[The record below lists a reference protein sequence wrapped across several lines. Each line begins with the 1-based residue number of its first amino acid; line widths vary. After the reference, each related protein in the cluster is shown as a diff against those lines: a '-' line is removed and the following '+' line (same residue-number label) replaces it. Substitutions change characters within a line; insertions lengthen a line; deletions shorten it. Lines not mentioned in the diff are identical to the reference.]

1 MATATLKCTYCK
13 ERFPREQM
21 IPINA
26 GNFCSDQHILD
37 YALAESRKRKQKE
50 IARAY
55 GNNAGRKKGKTQKE
69 CDNDL
74 KTRKGAAKTACHTY
88 IRARD
93 KGLPCICC
101 GRPTNKESQAGHWKE
116 SGNNPYIRYD
126 EDNIHLQNLNCNYF
140 KGGDS
145 GNYKYN
151 LIKKIGIE
159 RTEALESKQGGT
171 MKRTCEDYKE
181 IEDYYKEKLKVLNNA
196 TYQQGS
202 K

>member
-1 MATATLKCTYCK
+1 MPTATLKCTYCK

-21 IPINA
+21 IKINA
-26 GNFCSDQHILD
+26 GNFCNDRHIAA
-37 YALAESRKRKQKE
+37 YAIDKAKKDREKQ

-55 GNNAGRKKGKTQKE
+55 GNNSGRKKGKTKKD

-74 KTRKGAAKTACHTY
+74 KTRKEAAKTACHTY

-93 KGLPCICC
+93 RGLPCICC
-101 GRPTNKESQAGHWKE
+101 GEPTGMDSQAGHWIP
-116 SGNNPYIRYD
+116 SGQNPQARYD

-151 LIKKIGIE
+151 LIKKIGIA
-159 RTEALESKQGGT
+159 RTEALEAKQGGV
-171 MKRTCEDYKE
+171 MKRTCQDYLS
-181 IEDYYKEKLKVLNNA
+181 IEKHFKQKLKDLN
-196 TYQQGS
+196 
-202 K
+202 

>member
-1 MATATLKCTYCK
+1 MTTATLKCTYCK

-37 YALAESRKRKQKE
+37 YALAESRKRKQKDL
-50 IARAY
+50 ARAY
-55 GNNAGRKKGKTQKE
+55 GNNAGRKKGKTKKDY
-69 CDNDL
+69 DNDL
-74 KTRKGAAKTACHTY
+74 TTRTKAAKLACHTY

-93 KGLPCICC
+93 RGLPCICC
-101 GRPTNKESQAGHWKE
+101 GEPTGEGSQAGHWIP
-116 SGNNPYIRYD
+116 SGQNPQVRYD
-126 EDNIHLQNLNCNYF
+126 EDNIHLQRLNCNFF

-151 LIKKIGIE
+151 LIKKIGIA

-171 MKRTCEDYKE
+171 MKRTCEDYKV
-181 IEDYYKEKLKVLNNA
+181 IEDHYKRKLKVLNN
-196 TYQQGS
+196 TTNQTR
-202 K
+202 

>member
-1 MATATLKCTYCK
+1 VANSKLKCKWCK
-13 ERFPREQM
+13 EYKEAKYFITVPGGR
-21 IPINA
+21 
-26 GNFCSDQHILD
+26 FCSLGCIHLFIDDKQ
-37 YALAESRKRKQKE
+37 ERSRLKA
-50 IARAY
+50 IAKAY
-55 GNNAGRKKGKTQKE
+55 GNNSGRKKGKTKND
-69 CDNDL
+69 CNNDL
-74 KTRKGAAKTACHTY
+74 KTRKGAAKTACHAY

-101 GRPTNKESQAGHWKE
+101 GEPTGADSQAGHWIP
-116 SGNNPYIRYD
+116 SGQNPQVRYD

-159 RTEALESKQGGT
+159 RTETLESKQGGT
-171 MKRTCEDYKE
+171 MKRTCDDYRE
-181 IEDYYKEKLKVLNNA
+181 IEKYYKDKLKSLNV
-196 TYQQGS
+196 

>member
-1 MATATLKCTYCK
+1 MPTSTLLCTYCK

-21 IPINA
+21 IKINA
-26 GNFCSDQHILD
+26 GNFCSDKHISD
-37 YALAESRKRKQKE
+37 YALAKAKKDREKQ
-50 IARAY
+50 IARIY
-55 GNNAGRKKGKTQKE
+55 GSNSGRKKGKSQSD

-74 KTRKGAAKTACHTY
+74 KTRKEAAKTACHAY

-101 GRPTNKESQAGHWKE
+101 DEPTNKDSQAGHWIP
-116 SGNNPYIRYD
+116 SGQNPQVRYD
-126 EDNIHLQNLNCNYF
+126 EDNIHLQRLNCNYF

-159 RTEALESKQGGT
+159 RTERLESKQGGT
-171 MKRTCEDYKE
+171 MKRTCEDYLE
-181 IEDYYKEKLKVLNNA
+181 IEKYYQDKLRVLNN
-196 TYQQGS
+196 GF

>member
-21 IPINA
+21 IQINS
-26 GNFCSDQHILD
+26 GNYCSDEHILAFVRAKERD
-37 YALAESRKRKQKE
+37 RKLKA

-55 GNNAGRKKGKTQKE
+55 GRNSGRKKGKTQNE
-69 CDNDL
+69 CNRDL
-74 KTRKGAAKTACHTY
+74 KTRKKAAKTACHAY

-93 KGLPCICC
+93 NGLPCICC
-101 GRPTNKESQAGHWKE
+101 GAPTGDDSQAGHWIP
-116 SGNNPYIRYD
+116 SGPNPQVRYD
-126 EDNIHLQNLNCNYF
+126 EDNIHLQRLNCNYF

-159 RTEALESKQGGT
+159 RTERLESMQGGT
-171 MKRTCEDYKE
+171 MKRTCEDYLE
-181 IEDYYKEKLKVLNNA
+181 IERYYKQKLNDLNI
-196 TYQQGS
+196 
-202 K
+202 